1 MTLKEQIQKAV
12 DTDDWDS
19 VILLASEAKKL
30 IITEPQY
37 RRGICESCNR
47 HTVLSKDKI
56 KSEWICEKC
65 FNERDDESLRNNP
78 EQSSLY
84 PKYKYGIC
92 EDCGNYLMLHQDRI
106 SDDVWICE
114 ECLNYRYY

>member
-37 RRGICESCNR
+37 
-47 HTVLSKDKI
+47 
-56 KSEWICEKC
+56 
-65 FNERDDESLRNNP
+65 
-78 EQSSLY
+78 QS
-84 PKYKYGIC
+84 
-92 EDCGNYLMLHQDRI
+92 
-106 SDDVWICE
+106 
-114 ECLNYRYY
+114 